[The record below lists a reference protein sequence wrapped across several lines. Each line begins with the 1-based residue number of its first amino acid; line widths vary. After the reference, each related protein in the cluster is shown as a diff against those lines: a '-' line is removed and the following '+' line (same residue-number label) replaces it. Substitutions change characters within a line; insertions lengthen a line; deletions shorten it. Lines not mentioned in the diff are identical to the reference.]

1 MQLNPQIAQNGIVY
15 HNHKS
20 FIKNAKKMKM
30 KKVEDERRYNQAW
43 LMSQW
48 GLNTDHESSMR
59 INSSLS

>member
-30 KKVEDERRYNQAW
+30 KKVEDERRYNQA
-43 LMSQW
+43 
-48 GLNTDHESSMR
+48 
-59 INSSLS
+59 